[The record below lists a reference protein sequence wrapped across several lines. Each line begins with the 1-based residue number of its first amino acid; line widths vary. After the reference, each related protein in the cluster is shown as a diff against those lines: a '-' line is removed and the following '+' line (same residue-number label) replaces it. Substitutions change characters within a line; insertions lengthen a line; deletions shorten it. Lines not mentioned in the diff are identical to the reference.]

1 MANAHSGMQYALR
14 CDASFE
20 RETSSMLHRRFATP
34 FGIACTL
41 AIVVGCIVR
50 ARPVLLA
57 DFPLNDG
64 GLFYLMTEELQR
76 AHFHLPAFTAYNDA
90 RIPFAYPPF
99 GFYAAGSLAEIPS
112 WTLMRVVQ
120 FLPLVATCATL
131 AAFLLLARAMLS
143 DRVAVIAALTAFAL
157 VPRSFI
163 WLVMGGGLT
172 RAFGFL
178 FTILALHQAYLLFTR
193 KQLRFAAGAGLCAGL
208 TPMSHLGTA
217 PFLAASLVVFFLAFG
232 RHRHGF
238 AGVAI
243 IGAVAIVVSAP
254 WWIAVIRTHGIAP
267 FLAAGGTGGSILTPG
282 NVGRSAVGRLARLGA
297 LATGEPLFPVI
308 GVLAVLGGLASLK
321 RRALAFPIWWAV
333 TLALDARAG
342 ETYATLPV
350 SLLAGIGVAEVMRP
364 LLLVRAESWRR
375 NALATTVAGFFVVY
389 CTVAA
394 MIRDADVGAE
404 AAVLASLSR
413 DERDAMRWAAA
424 NTPAGSR
431 FFVVPEAGWP
441 YDKVAEWFP
450 VLAARPSVATVQGR
464 EWLPNGSFARSVALY
479 RTAQACGGRGADCL
493 DRWAAESG
501 APFSHVFIAR
511 PPGGG
516 CCRQLHESLR
526 ADPRYA
532 LVFDGPGGA
541 IFERRDLAESRG
553 DSRQ

>member
-1 MANAHSGMQYALR
+1 MLR
-14 CDASFE
+14 
-20 RETSSMLHRRFATP
+20 RRFATP

-41 AIVVGCIVR
+41 AIALGCIVR

-64 GLFYLMTEELQR
+64 GLFYVMTEELQR
-76 AHFHLPAFTAYNDA
+76 AHFRLPEFTGYNAA

-99 GFYAAGSLAEIPS
+99 GLYIAGMLAEVPS

-120 FLPLVATCATL
+120 LLPLATTCATL
-131 AAFLLLARAMLS
+131 VAFLLLARQMLTE
-143 DRVAVIAALTAFAL
+143 RVAVVAALIAFAL

-193 KQLRFAAGAGLCAGL
+193 KEMRFAIGAGVFAGL

-217 PFLAASLVVFFLAFG
+217 PFLAASLVIFFIAYG
-232 RHRHGF
+232 RHRRGLI
-238 AGVAI
+238 GMAI
-243 IGAVAIVVSAP
+243 VGAIAIVVSAP
-254 WWIAVIRTHGIAP
+254 WWVAVVRVHGVAP

-282 NVGRSAVGRLARLGA
+282 NVGRAAVGRLARLGA

-308 GVLAVLGGLASLK
+308 GVLAVLGGLASL
-321 RRALAFPIWWAV
+321 RQRAFALPVWWVV
-333 TLALDARAG
+333 TLALDSRAG

-364 LLLVRAESWRR
+364 LLFVRAASWRG
-375 NALATTVAGFFVVY
+375 NALAVIVGGFFVAY
-389 CTVAA
+389 GTLAA
-394 MIRDADVGAE
+394 MTRDEEMGAE

-413 DERDAMRWAAA
+413 DERDAMRWIAS
-424 NTPAGSR
+424 NTPPASR
-431 FFVVPEAGWP
+431 FFVVPEVGWP
-441 YDKVAEWFP
+441 YDKVSEWFP

-464 EWLPNGSFARSVALY
+464 EWLPNGEFARSVALY
-479 RTAQACGGRGADCL
+479 RTAQSCGGQSADCL

-501 APFSHVFIAR
+501 AAFSHVFIAR
-511 PPGGG
+511 PPGSG

-526 ADPRYA
+526 SDPRYA
-532 LVFDGPGGA
+532 LVFDGPGGE
-541 IFERRDLAESRG
+541 IFERRDRTAAL
-553 DSRQ
+553 DVSRQ